1 MNQLEL
7 VKSKIIKG
15 ERLRS
20 LLNVWRF
27 KDYKIVFTN
36 GCFDILHY
44 GHIVYLAKASELGN
58 ILIIGLNTD
67 VSVSSIKGNSRP
79 VQYEKTRAY
88 CLAALHFVDAVV
100 LFDDDTP
107 YNLIS
112 SIRPD
117 ILVKGSDYKPEDIA
131 GYDIVKS
138 YGGRIINIELSKGY
152 STTGLINKI
161 KKVS

>member
-79 VQYEKTRAY
+79 VQDEKTRAY

-117 ILVKGSDYKPEDIA
+117 ILVKGSDYKP
-131 GYDIVKS
+131 
-138 YGGRIINIELSKGY
+138 
-152 STTGLINKI
+152 
-161 KKVS
+161 